1 MPQEMDPSKPRAE
14 EVKRILSQTVDLF
27 ADCFG
32 GTSLDRWKQAEKIAL
47 TMTGCA
53 GISTAVVST
62 NLMGEA
68 LRQAEKAYLED
79 VMSRHEEAKK
89 QPIEPA
95 TDVRQAKI
103 AWAWTKQMLRA
114 KVPIMPY
121 QPRETEI
128 TSCGIALGLSARE
141 SDRCRPLMK
150 VVLASR
156 KVCEDCKRGLIKTC
170 PTQGAHYALAKKEGT
185 LHFYQE
191 ACHEKA

>member
-1 MPQEMDPSKPRAE
+1 MPQEMDSSKPRAE
-14 EVKRILSQTVDLF
+14 EAKRILSQTVDLF
-27 ADCFG
+27 ESCFG
-32 GTSLDRWKQAEKIAL
+32 DTSLERWRQAEKIAL
-47 TMTGCA
+47 TMAGCA
-53 GISTAVVST
+53 GISTTVVST

-79 VMSRHEEAKK
+79 ALSRHEQEKK

-95 TDVRQAKI
+95 TDSRQTKI
-103 AWAWTKQMLRA
+103 IWAWTKQMLRA

-128 TSCGIALGLSARE
+128 TSCGMALGLSARE
-141 SDRCRPLMK
+141 SDRCRTLMK
-150 VVLASR
+150 IVLASER
-156 KVCEDCKRGLIKTC
+156 VCAACKRGDIKTC
-170 PTQGAHYALAKKEGT
+170 PFGGHYALTKKEGR